1 MLNLVVAGLAAG
13 GTYAL
18 IGVCIVF
25 LHRMAAVVNFS
36 ATLGPAVAVLALSS
50 FVNDWEL
57 NLWVAIVMTIVLG
70 GLIAGTQGW
79 LMARFFKESTVLV
92 RSTVTMAMGI
102 LFLAVGIRIF
112 GDSRRPFPVLFNS
125 LGFKVG
131 DVRVSGQVIVSFL
144 GAILAGLLLGGLLK
158 YTRAGVILRAI
169 SARPVTAELMGVRAS
184 RAVVGVWAL
193 AGVMTTAGII
203 LVAPTRAS
211 LPNMAVIVIPALA
224 AAVFGRLES
233 FWIAIV
239 GGTMLGVLESA
250 SLNMGSLGNY
260 RPSLSFLIIIAA
272 LVWSQRKETWSE
284 AR

>member
-36 ATLGPAVAVLALSS
+36 ATMGPAVAVLALSS
-50 FVNDWEL
+50 FVNEWDIG
-57 NLWVAIVMTIVLG
+57 LWVAIAMTIVLG
-70 GLIAGTQGW
+70 GLIAGAQGW
-79 LMARFFKESTVLV
+79 IMARFFQESTVLV
-92 RSTVTMAMGI
+92 RSTVTMAMSI

-125 LGFKVG
+125 LGFNVG
-131 DVRVSGQVIVSFL
+131 DVRVSGQVVASFAA
-144 GAILAGLLLGGLLK
+144 AILAGLLLGGLLT

-169 SARPVTAELMGVRAS
+169 SARPVTAELMGVRAG
-184 RAVVGVWAL
+184 RAIVGVWAL
-193 AGVMTTAGII
+193 AGVLTTAGII

-211 LPNMAVIVIPALA
+211 LPNMALIIIPALA

-239 GGTMLGVLESA
+239 GGTLLGVFESA
-250 SLNMGSLGNY
+250 ALNMGWLATY
-260 RPSLSFLIIIAA
+260 RPTLSFLIIA
-272 LVWSQRKETWSE
+272 LALLWAGRKETWSE